1 MGEVWDDLL
10 EGSRA
15 LGELIGLSGIAGETK
30 STRRKRQR
38 QREEAERALRGRK
51 APNIDDAAIRQ
62 QESDRLRRRRGVL
75 ANIFG
80 GAGSGGAPS
89 VATKTL
95 LGS

>member
-1 MGEVWDDLL
+1 MGEVYDDLL
-10 EGSRA
+10 EGSRKIA
-15 LGELIGLSGIAGETK
+15 GWMGLSGIYGETK
-30 STRRKRQR
+30 SKRKKRQR

>member
-1 MGEVWDDLL
+1 MGEVWDDVK

-15 LGELIGLSGIAGETK
+15 IGEALGLSGVAGETK
-30 STRRKRQR
+30 DTRRKRR
-38 QREEAERALRGRK
+38 QAREAVEKAMRGRK

>member
-1 MGEVWDDLL
+1 MGEVWDVAK

-15 LGELIGLSGIAGETK
+15 IGEAIGLSGIAGETE
-30 STRRKRQR
+30 STRRKRRR
-38 QREEAERALRGRK
+38 QREEAERALRVRT
-51 APNIDDAAIRQ
+51 APNIDDASIRQ

-80 GAGSGGAPS
+80 GAGGGVAPS